1 MVHLVPSRQ
10 EYTARQ
16 VAELM
21 FEHIYKIHGVPK
33 NIISDQD
40 SLFMSVFWKH
50 LHELVGTKLRM
61 SSVYHPQSDGAT
73 ERANKTLTQMLRQ
86 CVNTKQKDWV
96 SKLPAIEF
104 AINSARSTTTGYAPF
119 FLNNGRMPRSMIW
132 DLAKQTEY
140 PGVRVFALQQ
150 KLMLMAAHDS
160 ILAVRVKEIK
170 TANKKHQLAP
180 FEKNELVYVSVH

>member
-1 MVHLVPSRQ
+1 
-10 EYTARQ
+10 
-16 VAELM
+16 
-21 FEHIYKIHGVPK
+21 
-33 NIISDQD
+33 
-40 SLFMSVFWKH
+40 
-50 LHELVGTKLRM
+50 
-61 SSVYHPQSDGAT
+61 
-73 ERANKTLTQMLRQ
+73 
-86 CVNTKQKDWV
+86 
-96 SKLPAIEF
+96 
-104 AINSARSTTTGYAPF
+104 
-119 FLNNGRMPRSMIW
+119 MPRSMIW